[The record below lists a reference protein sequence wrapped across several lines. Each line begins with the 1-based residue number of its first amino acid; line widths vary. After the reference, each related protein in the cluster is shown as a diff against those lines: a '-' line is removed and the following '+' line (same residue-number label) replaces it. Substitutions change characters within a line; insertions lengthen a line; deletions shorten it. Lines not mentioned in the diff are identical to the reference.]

1 MNHILPW
8 WNVVSKVTV
17 YSTWLYVLSI
27 RETLVVLVQPEL
39 LVTLALRDL
48 LERKERK
55 ENLETEE
62 KM

>member
-1 MNHILPW
+1 M
-8 WNVVSKVTV
+8 
-17 YSTWLYVLSI
+17 LSI